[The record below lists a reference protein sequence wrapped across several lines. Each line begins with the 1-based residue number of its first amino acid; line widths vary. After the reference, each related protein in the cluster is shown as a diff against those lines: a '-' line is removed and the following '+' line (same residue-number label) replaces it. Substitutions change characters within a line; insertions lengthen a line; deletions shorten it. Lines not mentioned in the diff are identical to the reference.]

1 MLHDLS
7 LAIVGKLL
15 LAALLGGAIGFER
28 GLHRKPAGI
37 RTNMFICLGSA
48 VFTVLSFELAQRFGD
63 PSSTRIVSNLIP
75 GIGFLG
81 AGAILRERGGVVG
94 LTTAATIFMNAGIG
108 MAVGG
113 GAYGMAIFTTF
124 VVLTA
129 LTILGL
135 LEDRFG
141 LHGHLV
147 TFQLTTPHPR
157 KAMNAAHD
165 VFKDLKIPVLRYQIR
180 HIGHES
186 VLTYDA
192 EVSFHQEQE
201 ILRRLT
207 DMDAAWEILSTPAVQ
222 G

>member
-7 LAIVGKLL
+7 LSIIGRLL
-15 LAALLGGAIGFER
+15 LAALLGGVIGFER
-28 GLHRKPAGI
+28 GLHHKPAGI

-48 VFTVLSFELAQRFGD
+48 VFTLLSFELAQRYGD

-113 GAYGMAIFTTF
+113 GAYGTAIFTTF
-124 VVLTA
+124 IVLSA

-141 LHGHLV
+141 LHVHLT

-157 KAMNAAHD
+157 KAMKIAQD
-165 VFKDLKIPVLRYQIR
+165 IFKELKIPVLSYQT
-180 HIGHES
+180 HHLGHES
-186 VLTYDA
+186 VLKYDA
-192 EVSFHQEQE
+192 QVSFFQEQE

-207 DMDAAWEILSTPAVQ
+207 DIDAAWEILSTPAVQ

>member
-48 VFTVLSFELAQRFGD
+48 LFTLLSYEVAQRYGD

-94 LTTAATIFMNAGIG
+94 LTTAATIFMNAAIG

-113 GAYGMAIFTTF
+113 GAYGTAIFTTL
-124 VVLTA
+124 VVLAA

-141 LHGHLV
+141 LHDHLV
-147 TFQLTTPHPR
+147 TFQLTTPNPR
-157 KAMNAAHD
+157 KTMKAAHD
-165 VFKDLKIPVLRYQIR
+165 VFKELKIRVLRYQT
-180 HIGHES
+180 HHLGHES
-186 VLTYDA
+186 VLEYNA
-192 EVSFHQEQE
+192 EVTFFQEQE

-207 DMDAAWEILSTPAVQ
+207 DMDARWEVVSTASAHE
-222 G
+222 